1 MSTYQEFSQQVKQ
14 IFLNV
19 IKFIEKVKLGSVI
32 AFFNVNE
39 RLSSMFDISMG
50 SVERLR
56 SATRKIEYEMME
68 RKRKID
74 EEKQDTGNQEVQM
87 FHRLRNLRSSSPS
100 SSSTTSIITMVANLS
115 VPSPYSDQRR

>member
-14 IFLNV
+14 IFLNI

-32 AFFNVNE
+32 SFFNVNE

-74 EEKQDTGNQEVQM
+74 EEKQDTGNQELQM
-87 FHRLRNLRSSSPS
+87 FHRLRNLRSSSLS

-115 VPSPYSDQRR
+115 VPYPYSDQRR